1 MRKYH
6 LVVTAATVALAV
18 LGLVAPVAHAAGDA
32 APRAAA
38 GTTAKSAK
46 KSVKKP
52 ARKNAGKAGR
62 KPAAQPARTAS
73 RPARSRL
80 AAQPQRKPPAAA
92 RALQLPPRT
101 ITAAQPRTDVRTRIT
116 KPGDYRFALQHDG
129 RTRTYRVHVPPG
141 LDFHEPAP
149 LVVALH
155 GAGIG
160 EQDNAGL
167 DGMER
172 ESDRQ
177 RFVSVFPDAYRAAG
191 SRAGWNAAGALPVDD
206 VGFIDKVVDNVFR
219 QLSISRLEIYAAGM
233 ADGGSM
239 AYRLACERP
248 HLFRAVASVGGAD
261 PTAQCAPDKPVSV
274 LHFQAKNDA
283 PTVLASLAGA
293 GAGSGSDRGTQAA
306 AETAAKWARLN
317 GCMEAPQRVLDM
329 SGAYCE
335 AYSYCRQQTEVRLC
349 VTDGAGPAWPGA
361 PKPGA
366 RPASHAI
373 SATST
378 MWGFFSSR

>member
-1 MRKYH
+1 MRKHH
-6 LVVTAATVALAV
+6 LVATVALAV

-32 APRAAA
+32 PPRPAA
-38 GTTAKSAK
+38 GKTAK
-46 KSVKKP
+46 KSVKKTV
-52 ARKNAGKAGR
+52 RKAAR
-62 KPAAQPARTAS
+62 KPAAQQPRTAS
-73 RPARSRL
+73 RAPKSKL
-80 AAQPQRKPPAAA
+80 AAQPARKPVTSA
-92 RALQLPPRT
+92 RSVQLPPQT
-101 ITAAQPRTDVRTRIT
+101 ISAAQPRTDVRTRIT

-149 LVVALH
+149 LLVALPGGSA
-155 GAGIG
+155 GA
-160 EQDNAGL
+160 QANAGL
-167 DGMER
+167 YGLAH

-177 RFVSVFPDAYRAAG
+177 RFVTVFPDAYKAPG
-191 SRAGWNAAGALPVDD
+191 SRAAWNAADAQAPSTDD
-206 VGFIDKVVDNVFR
+206 VGFIEKVVDNVFR

-261 PTAQCAPDKPVSV
+261 PTTQCAPDKPVSV
-274 LHFQAKNDA
+274 LHFQAKNDP
-283 PTVLASLAGA
+283 PTVLASLAG
-293 GAGSGSDRGTQAA
+293 GSGSDRGTQAA
-306 AETAAKWARLN
+306 VETAAKWARLN
-317 GCMEAPQRVLDM
+317 GCMEAPQRILDM

-349 VTDGAGPAWPGA
+349 VTDGGGAAWPGA
-361 PKPGA
+361 LKPGA
-366 RPASHAI
+366 GPASHAI

>member
-1 MRKYH
+1 MRKHH
-6 LVVTAATVALAV
+6 LVATVALAV
-18 LGLVAPVAHAAGDA
+18 LGLVAPAAQAASDA
-32 APRAAA
+32 PPRPAAAKTAKKPVKKAVRKATRKPLAQRPRA
-38 GTTAKSAK
+38 
-46 KSVKKP
+46 
-52 ARKNAGKAGR
+52 
-62 KPAAQPARTAS
+62 AS
-73 RPARSRL
+73 RPARSKL
-80 AAQPQRKPPAAA
+80 AAQPARGPGSAA
-92 RALQLPPRT
+92 RSVQLPSRT
-101 ITAAQPRTDVRTRIT
+101 ISAARPRTDVRARLT
-116 KPGDYRFALQHDG
+116 KPGDYTFALQHDG

-149 LVVALH
+149 LLVALH
-155 GAGIG
+155 GGSVG
-160 EQDNAGL
+160 EQGNAGL
-167 DGMER
+167 YGLAR

-177 RFVSVFPDAYRAAG
+177 RFVTVFPDAYRASG
-191 SRAGWNAAGALPVDD
+191 RRAGWDAADASGASTDD

-261 PTAQCAPDKPVSV
+261 PTTQCASDKPVSI
-274 LHFQAKNDA
+274 LHFQAKSDA
-283 PTVLASLAGA
+283 RTVLASLPGAGGMVADAGA
-293 GAGSGSDRGTQAA
+293 ATAA
-306 AETAAKWARLN
+306 ATAARWANRN
-317 GCMEAPQRVLDM
+317 GCMEAPQRILDM

-349 VTDGAGPAWPGA
+349 VTDDGGPAWPGA
-361 PKPGA
+361 LKPGA

>member
-1 MRKYH
+1 MRKHH
-6 LVVTAATVALAV
+6 LVATVALAV
-18 LGLVAPVAHAAGDA
+18 LALAAPVAHAAGDA
-32 APRAAA
+32 PPRPAA
-38 GTTAKSAK
+38 GKTAKKAVK
-46 KSVKKP
+46 KSV
-52 ARKNAGKAGR
+52 RKAAR
-62 KPAAQPARTAS
+62 KPAARQPRTAS
-73 RPARSRL
+73 RPARSKL
-80 AAQPQRKPPAAA
+80 AAQPVRKPVTAA
-92 RALQLPPRT
+92 RSVQLPSQT
-101 ITAAQPRTDVRTRIT
+101 ISAAQPRTDVRTRLT
-116 KPGDYRFALQHDG
+116 RPGDYRFALQHDG

-149 LVVALH
+149 LLVALH
-155 GAGIG
+155 GGSVG
-160 EQDNAGL
+160 EQANAGL
-167 DGMER
+167 YGLAR

-177 RFVSVFPDAYRAAG
+177 RFVTVFPDAYRAAG
-191 SRAGWNAAGALPVDD
+191 SRGGWNAADAGGASTDD
-206 VGFIDKVVDNVFR
+206 VGFIEKVVDNVFR

-248 HLFRAVASVGGAD
+248 HLFRAVASVGGVD
-261 PTAQCAPDKPVSV
+261 PTTQCAPEKPVSV
-274 LHFQAKNDA
+274 LHFAKNDA

-293 GAGSGSDRGTQAA
+293 GGGTADRGTQAA
-306 AETAAKWARLN
+306 VETAAKWAKLN
-317 GCMEAPQRVLDM
+317 GCMEAPQRILDM

-349 VTDGAGPAWPGA
+349 VTDDAGPAWPGA
-361 PKPGA
+361 LKPGA

>member
-1 MRKYH
+1 MRKHH
-6 LVVTAATVALAV
+6 LVATVALAV
-18 LGLVAPVAHAAGDA
+18 LGLVAPATQAAGDA
-32 APRAAA
+32 ALRPEAGKSARKAVKKTVKKATRKPLTPQPRAASRGKA
-38 GTTAKSAK
+38 
-46 KSVKKP
+46 KP
-52 ARKNAGKAGR
+52 APASAAG
-62 KPAAQPARTAS
+62 P
-73 RPARSRL
+73 RS
-80 AAQPQRKPPAAA
+80 
-92 RALQLPPRT
+92 LQLPQRT
-101 ITAAQPRTDVRTRIT
+101 ISATQPRTDVRTRLT
-116 KPGDYRFALQHDG
+116 MPGDYTFAIQHDG

-149 LVVALH
+149 LLVALH
-155 GAGIG
+155 GASVG
-160 EQDNAGL
+160 EQANAGL
-167 DGMER
+167 YGLAG

-177 RFVSVFPDAYRAAG
+177 RFVTVFPDAYRAAG
-191 SRAGWNAAGALPVDD
+191 RRAGWNAADARSAATDD

-261 PTAQCAPDKPVSV
+261 ITPECVPDKAVSI

-293 GAGSGSDRGTQAA
+293 GSGSSDRGAQAA
-306 AETAAKWARLN
+306 TETAAKWAKLN

-329 SGAYCE
+329 SGAWCE

-349 VTDGAGPAWPGA
+349 VTDGAGPAWAGALQPGA
-361 PKPGA
+361 K
-366 RPASHAI
+366 PASHAL
-373 SATST
+373 SATRT

>member
-1 MRKYH
+1 MRKHH
-6 LVVTAATVALAV
+6 LVATVALAA
-18 LGLVAPVAHAAGDA
+18 LALVAPVSHAAGDA
-32 APRAAA
+32 PSRPTA
-38 GTTAKSAK
+38 GKTAN
-46 KSVKKP
+46 KSVKKSV
-52 ARKNAGKAGR
+52 RKAAR
-62 KPAAQPARTAS
+62 KPAAQQPRTAS
-73 RPARSRL
+73 RAAKSKL
-80 AAQPQRKPPAAA
+80 AAQRARKPVAAG
-92 RALQLPPRT
+92 RSVQLPPQT
-101 ITAAQPRTDVRTRIT
+101 ISAAQPRTDVRTRLT
-116 KPGDYRFALQHDG
+116 RPGDFRFALQHDG

-149 LVVALH
+149 LLVALH
-155 GAGIG
+155 GGSVGGQA
-160 EQDNAGL
+160 NAGL
-167 DGMER
+167 YGLAH

-177 RFVSVFPDAYRAAG
+177 RFVTVFPDAYKAPG
-191 SRAGWNAAGALPVDD
+191 NRAGWNAADAGGAATDD

-261 PTAQCAPDKPVSV
+261 PTTQCAPDKPVSV

-293 GAGSGSDRGTQAA
+293 GGGGGGGSDRGTQAA

-317 GCMEAPQRVLDM
+317 GCMEAPQRILDM

-349 VTDGAGPAWPGA
+349 VTDGGGPAWPGA

>member
-1 MRKYH
+1 MRKHH
-6 LVVTAATVALAV
+6 LVATVALAV
-18 LGLVAPVAHAAGDA
+18 LGLAAPVAHAAGDA
-32 APRAAA
+32 TSRPVA
-38 GTTAKSAK
+38 GKTAK
-46 KSVKKP
+46 KSVKKSVRKA
-52 ARKNAGKAGR
+52 ARKPAAPQPRTASGTARSKL
-62 KPAAQPARTAS
+62 AAQPARKPVAAGRS
-73 RPARSRL
+73 VQLPAQTIS
-80 AAQPQRKPPAAA
+80 AAQH
-92 RALQLPPRT
+92 
-101 ITAAQPRTDVRTRIT
+101 RTDVRSRLTR
-116 KPGDYRFALQHDG
+116 PGDYRFALQHDG

-149 LVVALH
+149 LLVALH
-155 GAGIG
+155 GGGAG
-160 EQDNAGL
+160 EQANAGL
-167 DGMER
+167 YGLAH

-177 RFVSVFPDAYRAAG
+177 RFVTVFPDAYKAPG
-191 SRAGWNAAGALPVDD
+191 SRAAWNGADPASTDD
-206 VGFIDKVVDNVFR
+206 VGFIEKVVDNVFR

-248 HLFRAVASVGGAD
+248 HLFRAVASVGGPD
-261 PTAQCAPDKPVSV
+261 PTTQCAPDKPVSV

-283 PTVLASLAGA
+283 PTVLASLGGA
-293 GAGSGSDRGTQAA
+293 GGSGSGQGTQAA
-306 AETAAKWARLN
+306 AATAAKWAKLN
-317 GCMEAPQRVLDM
+317 GCMEAPQRILDM

-349 VTDGAGPAWPGA
+349 VTDGGGPAWPGA

>member
-1 MRKYH
+1 MRKHH
-6 LVVTAATVALAV
+6 LVATVALAA
-18 LGLVAPVAHAAGDA
+18 LALMAPVAHAAGD
-32 APRAAA
+32 PPSRPTA
-38 GTTAKSAK
+38 GKTAK
-46 KSVKKP
+46 KSVKKSV
-52 ARKNAGKAGR
+52 RKAAR
-62 KPAAQPARTAS
+62 KPAAQQPRTAS
-73 RPARSRL
+73 GTAKSKL
-80 AAQPQRKPPAAA
+80 AAQPARRPLAAG
-92 RALQLPPRT
+92 RSSVQLPPQT
-101 ITAAQPRTDVRTRIT
+101 ISAGQFRTDVRARLTR
-116 KPGDYRFALQHDG
+116 PGDYRFALQHDG

-149 LVVALH
+149 LLVALH
-155 GAGIG
+155 GGSVGKQA
-160 EQDNAGL
+160 NAGL
-167 DGMER
+167 YGLAR

-177 RFVSVFPDAYRAAG
+177 RFVTVFPDAYKAPG
-191 SRAGWNAAGALPVDD
+191 SRAGWNAADAQRSSTDD
-206 VGFIDKVVDNVFR
+206 VGFIEKVVDNVFR
-219 QLSISRLEIYAAGM
+219 QLSISRLEMYAAGM

-261 PTAQCAPDKPVSV
+261 PTAHCAPDKPVSV

-293 GAGSGSDRGTQAA
+293 GGVSGSDRGTQAA
-306 AETAAKWARLN
+306 VETAAKWARLN

-349 VTDGAGPAWPGA
+349 VTDGTGPAWPGA
-361 PKPGA
+361 LKPGA

-373 SATST
+373 SATSA

>member
-1 MRKYH
+1 MRKRH
-6 LVVTAATVALAV
+6 LVATVALAV

-32 APRAAA
+32 PSRPA
-38 GTTAKSAK
+38 TAKTAKKTAKKTVK
-46 KSVKKP
+46 KSVRKA
-52 ARKNAGKAGR
+52 ARK
-62 KPAAQPARTAS
+62 
-73 RPARSRL
+73 L
-80 AAQPQRKPPAAA
+80 AAQPVRKPATAA
-92 RALQLPPRT
+92 RSVQLPPQT
-101 ITAAQPRTDVRTRIT
+101 ITAAQPRTDVRTRLT
-116 KPGDYRFALQHDG
+116 RPGDYRFALQHDG

-149 LVVALH
+149 LLVALH
-155 GAGIG
+155 GASVG
-160 EQDNAGL
+160 QQANAGL
-167 DGMER
+167 YGLAR

-177 RFVSVFPDAYRAAG
+177 RFVAVFPDAYKAPG
-191 SRAGWNAAGALPVDD
+191 SRAGWNAADAQAASADD
-206 VGFIDKVVDNVFR
+206 VGFIEKVVDNVFR

-261 PTAQCAPDKPVSV
+261 PTTQCAPDKPVSI
-274 LHFQAKNDA
+274 LHFQAKHDA

-293 GAGSGSDRGTQAA
+293 GGGTSDGGTQAA
-306 AETAAKWARLN
+306 MKTAAKWAKLN
-317 GCMEAPQRVLDM
+317 GCMEAPQRILDM

-349 VTDGAGPAWPGA
+349 VTDGGGPAWPGA
-361 PKPGA
+361 LKPGA
-366 RPASHAI
+366 ESSHAI
-373 SATST
+373 SATRT

>member
-1 MRKYH
+1 MKKHH
-6 LVVTAATVALAV
+6 LLATVALAV

-32 APRAAA
+32 QSRPVA
-38 GTTAKSAK
+38 GKTAK
-46 KSVKKP
+46 KSVKKSV
-52 ARKNAGKAGR
+52 RKATGKAAARQPRTASG
-62 KPAAQPARTAS
+62 KAKSKLAAQPARKPVATG
-73 RPARSRL
+73 RSV
-80 AAQPQRKPPAAA
+80 
-92 RALQLPPRT
+92 QLPPQT
-101 ITAAQPRTDVRTRIT
+101 ITAAQPRTDVRTRLT

-149 LVVALH
+149 LLVALH
-155 GAGIG
+155 GGRVGGQA
-160 EQDNAGL
+160 NAGL
-167 DGMER
+167 YGLAR

-177 RFVSVFPDAYRAAG
+177 RFVTVFPDAYKAPG
-191 SRAGWNAAGALPVDD
+191 SRAGWNAADGGSASMDD

-248 HLFRAVASVGGAD
+248 HLFRAVASVGGTDA
-261 PTAQCAPDKPVSV
+261 TAQCSPDKPVSI

-283 PTVLASLAGA
+283 PTVLASLGSAG
-293 GAGSGSDRGTQAA
+293 GSGPDRGTQAA
-306 AETAAKWARLN
+306 VETAAKWARLN
-317 GCMEAPQRVLDM
+317 GCMEAPHRILDM

-349 VTDGAGPAWPGA
+349 VTDGGGPAWPGA
-361 PKPGA
+361 LKPGS

>member
-1 MRKYH
+1 MRKHH
-6 LVVTAATVALAV
+6 LVATVALAV

-32 APRAAA
+32 PSRPTA
-38 GTTAKSAK
+38 GKTAK
-46 KSVKKP
+46 KSVKKSV
-52 ARKNAGKAGR
+52 RKAVR
-62 KPAAQPARTAS
+62 KPAAQQSRTVS
-73 RPARSRL
+73 GPARSKFS
-80 AAQPQRKPPAAA
+80 APPARKPVTAG
-92 RALQLPPRT
+92 RSVQLPSQT
-101 ITAAQPRTDVRTRIT
+101 ISGAQFRTDVRARLNR
-116 KPGDYRFALQHDG
+116 PGDYRFALQHDG

-149 LVVALH
+149 LLVALH
-155 GAGIG
+155 GGSVG
-160 EQDNAGL
+160 EQANAGL
-167 DGMER
+167 YGLAH

-177 RFVSVFPDAYRAAG
+177 RFVTVFPDAYKAPG
-191 SRAGWNAAGALPVDD
+191 SRAGWNAADARGSSTDD
-206 VGFIDKVVDNVFR
+206 VGFIEKVVDNVFR

-248 HLFRAVASVGGAD
+248 HLFRAVASVGGPD

-293 GAGSGSDRGTQAA
+293 GGGNGSDRGTQAA
-306 AETAAKWARLN
+306 VETAAKWARLN

-361 PKPGA
+361 LKAGA

>member
-1 MRKYH
+1 MRKHH
-6 LVVTAATVALAV
+6 LVATVALAV

-32 APRAAA
+32 PSRPAT
-38 GTTAKSAK
+38 GKTARKPVK
-46 KSVKKP
+46 KSVRNAARKP
-52 ARKNAGKAGR
+52 AAPQPRSAAGKTES
-62 KPAAQPARTAS
+62 KLAAQPARKPVAKG
-73 RPARSRL
+73 RSV
-80 AAQPQRKPPAAA
+80 
-92 RALQLPPRT
+92 QLPSQT
-101 ITAAQPRTDVRTRIT
+101 ITAAQLRSDVRARLTRS
-116 KPGDYRFALQHDG
+116 GDYRFALQHDG

-149 LVVALH
+149 LLVALH
-155 GAGIG
+155 GGSVGQQA
-160 EQDNAGL
+160 NAGL
-167 DGMER
+167 YGLAR

-177 RFVSVFPDAYRAAG
+177 RFVTVFPDAYRAPG
-191 SRAGWNAAGALPVDD
+191 SRGWNAADGGSTSTDD
-206 VGFIDKVVDNVFR
+206 VGFIEKVVDNVFR

-261 PTAQCAPDKPVSV
+261 RTTQCAPDTPVSV

-283 PTVLASLAGA
+283 PTVVASLAGA
-293 GAGSGSDRGTQAA
+293 GGGSGSDRGTQAA

-317 GCMEAPQRVLDM
+317 GCMEAPQRILDM

-349 VTDGAGPAWPGA
+349 VTEGAGPAWPGA
-361 PKPGA
+361 PKPGT

>member
-1 MRKYH
+1 MRKHH
-6 LVVTAATVALAV
+6 LVATVALAV
-18 LGLVAPVAHAAGDA
+18 LGLVAPVAHAGDTATRPTAGK
-32 APRAAA
+32 
-38 GTTAKSAK
+38 TTK
-46 KSVKKP
+46 KSVKKSV
-52 ARKNAGKAGR
+52 RKSVR
-62 KPAAQPARTAS
+62 KPAAQPAPKPVTG
-73 RPARSRL
+73 ARSV
-80 AAQPQRKPPAAA
+80 
-92 RALQLPPRT
+92 QLPPQT
-101 ITAAQPRTDVRTRIT
+101 ISAAQPRTDVRTRLT

-149 LVVALH
+149 LLVALH
-155 GAGIG
+155 GGGAGA
-160 EQDNAGL
+160 QANAGL
-167 DGMER
+167 RGLAH

-177 RFVSVFPDAYRAAG
+177 RFVTVFPDAYKAPG
-191 SRAGWNAAGALPVDD
+191 SRAGWNAADAGGAATDD
-206 VGFIDKVVDNVFR
+206 VGFIEKVVDNVFR

-261 PTAQCAPDKPVSV
+261 ATAQCAPDKPVSV
-274 LHFQAKNDA
+274 LHFQARNDA
-283 PTVLASLAGA
+283 PTVLASLAG
-293 GAGSGSDRGTQAA
+293 GGGGSERATEAA
-306 AETAAKWARLN
+306 VRSAAKWARLN
-317 GCMEAPQRVLDM
+317 GCMEAPQRILDM

-349 VTDGAGPAWPGA
+349 VTDDGGPAWPGTL
-361 PKPGA
+361 KPGA

>member
-1 MRKYH
+1 MRKHH
-6 LVVTAATVALAV
+6 LVATVALVV
-18 LGLVAPVAHAAGDA
+18 LGLVAPVAHAAGD
-32 APRAAA
+32 
-38 GTTAKSAK
+38 
-46 KSVKKP
+46 
-52 ARKNAGKAGR
+52 
-62 KPAAQPARTAS
+62 TAS
-73 RPARSRL
+73 RPTAGKTAKQSAKKTVRKAARKTAAQQPRTASGPARSKL
-80 AAQPQRKPPAAA
+80 AAQPVRKPVTAA
-92 RALQLPPRT
+92 RSVQLPPQT
-101 ITAAQPRTDVRTRIT
+101 ISAAQPRTDVRTRLT
-116 KPGDYRFALQHDG
+116 RPGDYRFALQHDG

-149 LVVALH
+149 LLVALH
-155 GAGIG
+155 GGSAGP
-160 EQDNAGL
+160 QANAGL
-167 DGMER
+167 YGLAH

-177 RFVSVFPDAYRAAG
+177 RFVTVFPDAYKAPG
-191 SRAGWNAAGALPVDD
+191 SRAGWNAADAVGAATDD
-206 VGFIDKVVDNVFR
+206 VGFIEKVVDNVFR

-261 PTAQCAPDKPVSV
+261 ATAQCAPDKPVSV

-283 PTVLASLAGA
+283 STVLASLAGA
-293 GAGSGSDRGTQAA
+293 GGGGADRGTHAA
-306 AETAAKWARLN
+306 VESTAKWAKLN
-317 GCMEAPQRVLDM
+317 GCMEAPQRILDM

-349 VTDGAGPAWPGA
+349 VTDGGGPAWPGA
-361 PKPGA
+361 LKPGG

>member
-1 MRKYH
+1 MRTRH
-6 LVVTAATVALAV
+6 LVATVALAV

-32 APRAAA
+32 PSRPTAGKAAK
-38 GTTAKSAK
+38 KSAK
-46 KSVKKP
+46 KTVRKG
-52 ARKNAGKAGR
+52 ARK
-62 KPAAQPARTAS
+62 AAPQQPRTAS
-73 RPARSRL
+73 RPARSKFS
-80 AAQPQRKPPAAA
+80 AQPARKPVTAA
-92 RALQLPPRT
+92 RSMQLPRQT
-101 ITAAQPRTDVRTRIT
+101 IVAAPRTDVRARLTR
-116 KPGDYRFALQHDG
+116 PGDYRFALQHDG

-149 LVVALH
+149 LLVALH
-155 GAGIG
+155 GASVDR
-160 EQDNAGL
+160 QANAGL
-167 DGMER
+167 YGLAR

-177 RFVSVFPDAYRAAG
+177 RFVAVFPDAYKAPG
-191 SRAGWNAAGALPVDD
+191 SRPAWNAADAQAASTDD
-206 VGFIDKVVDNVFR
+206 VGFIEKVVDNVFR

-248 HLFRAVASVGGAD
+248 HLFRAVASIGGAD

-293 GAGSGSDRGTQAA
+293 GGGSGSDRGTQAA
-306 AETAAKWARLN
+306 AETAAKWAKLN

-349 VTDGAGPAWPGA
+349 VTDGAGAWPGA
-361 PKPGA
+361 LKPGN
-366 RPASHAI
+366 RPGSHAI

>member
-1 MRKYH
+1 MRKHH
-6 LVVTAATVALAV
+6 LVATVALAV

-32 APRAAA
+32 PSRPAA
-38 GTTAKSAK
+38 GKSAAKSLK
-46 KSVKKP
+46 KGV
-52 ARKNAGKAGR
+52 RKAAR
-62 KPAAQPARTAS
+62 KPAARQPRTAS
-73 RPARSRL
+73 RASRSKL
-80 AAQPQRKPPAAA
+80 AARPVRKPVTAG
-92 RALQLPPRT
+92 RSVQLPPQT
-101 ITAAQPRTDVRTRIT
+101 ISAAQPRTDVRTRLT
-116 KPGDYRFALQHDG
+116 RPGDYRFALQHDG

-141 LDFHEPAP
+141 LDFHEAAP
-149 LVVALH
+149 LLVALH
-155 GAGIG
+155 GGSVGDQA
-160 EQDNAGL
+160 NAGL
-167 DGMER
+167 YGLAR

-177 RFVSVFPDAYRAAG
+177 RFVTVFPDAYKAPGTRP
-191 SRAGWNAAGALPVDD
+191 GWNAADAQVASTDD
-206 VGFIDKVVDNVFR
+206 VGFIEKVVDNVFR

-261 PTAQCAPDKPVSV
+261 PTAQCTPDKPVSV

-293 GAGSGSDRGTQAA
+293 GGSGPDRGMQAA
-306 AETAAKWARLN
+306 AETTARWARVN
-317 GCMEAPQRVLDM
+317 GCMEAPQRILDM

-349 VTDGAGPAWPGA
+349 VTDGGGPAWPGA
-361 PKPGA
+361 LKPGA